1 MRVISGKARGRRLK
15 LPPES
20 FTRPTADRVKEA
32 LFNIIGEKVFAAVFL
47 DCFAGSGSI
56 GIEALS
62 RGAKKAHFVEKNP
75 AVLKILDQNL
85 EKTGF
90 KEQSRVW
97 KGDAQRILQRGFA
110 GENFDIIFLDP
121 PYAFIKPDQILKL
134 IEENSLLKSL
144 GIVILE
150 TSSQADLFD
159 LGFWRLAENRVYG
172 DTRILIWQ
180 KE

>member
-1 MRVISGKARGRRLK
+1 MRVISGKAKGRRLK

-20 FTRPTADRVKEA
+20 YTRPTADRVKEA
-32 LFNIIGEKVFAAVFL
+32 LFNILGERVYGSIFL

-62 RGAKKAHFVEKNP
+62 RGAERVHFVEKNP
-75 AVLKILDQNL
+75 AVLKILEQNL

-90 KEQSRVW
+90 KEQSRIW
-97 KGDAQRILQRGFA
+97 KGDAQRVLQRGFS
-110 GENFDIIFLDP
+110 GEIFDIIFLDP
-121 PYAFIKPDQILKL
+121 PYALINPEDFLDL
-134 IEENSLLKSL
+134 IEKNWFLKSL

-172 DTRILIWQ
+172 DTRLLIWQ
-180 KE
+180 RE